1 MPMASV
7 STEREH
13 AEDTVF
19 WSIKPATTFA
29 ARRRTVYLFHN
40 GSGSLSGKAN
50 PLVWVDNTPK
60 VWTDL
65 RNVLELYNPLTIAL
79 NIDPDL
85 AFADGMH
92 AGELERLSEQL
103 GEMWMSRIVRRP
115 LLAVELVARRIP
127 EQLEYYKKLQ
137 EMAWAMVSEA
147 FSEKTIIPG
156 ITTTDV
162 RILALI
168 CRDPFQLPSLSRMSP
183 GGSETRCRP
192 VTYRPGTCLAYPFIG
207 SRSCQSRI
215 PSKKATCCTLTLAS
229 RS

>member
-1 MPMASV
+1 V
-7 STEREH
+7 SRRSIRSPSLLVPTSFIFIEREH

-40 GSGSLSGKAN
+40 GSETLSGKPN
-50 PLVWVDNTPK
+50 PLVWIDNTPQ

-65 RNVLELYNPLTIAL
+65 RNMLELYNPPTIAL

-92 AGELERLSEQL
+92 AGELERVREQL
-103 GEMWMSRIVRRP
+103 GEKWMSRVVRRP
-115 LLAVELVARRIP
+115 MLATEFVAKRIP

-147 FSEKTIIPG
+147 FSERTITPG
-156 ITTTDV
+156 VTTTDV
-162 RILALI
+162 RGLKLALT
-168 CRDPFQLPSLSRMSP
+168 FQD
-183 GGSETRCRP
+183 
-192 VTYRPGTCLAYPFIG
+192 
-207 SRSCQSRI
+207 SCYQ
-215 PSKKATCCTLTLAS
+215 LLLV
-229 RS
+229 